1 MSAGKRICHLD
12 RCLHLDIELPKNVAL
27 KGWNHIGGKLVDR
40 IRRHCQG
47 DLVLNQESM
56 PLLPGTDLAPKRAH
70 FFHHRTDRFVHEH
83 CSILTRCSSRIFSK
97 PKSRMLRVTHLLR
110 TLIPFLT
117 PSSTLSHHSLSPS
130 TNLLSVFLLDTSLLS
145 SQLTLPFF

>member
-1 MSAGKRICHLD
+1 MSADKRGRHLD

-27 KGWNHIGGKLVDR
+27 KRWNHIGGKVVDR

-56 PLLPGTDLAPKRAH
+56 PLLPGTDLAPKRA
-70 FFHHRTDRFVHEH
+70 FFHTFFTTVRTDSFMSTVDTMLVED
-83 CSILTRCSSRIFSK
+83 ILQTEVSDAARHS
-97 PKSRMLRVTHLLR
+97 PPPHTYP
-110 TLIPFLT
+110 PFLT

-130 TNLLSVFLLDTSLLS
+130 TNLLSASLLDTRPSYR
-145 SQLTLPFF
+145 PN